1 MSIGGSTGLF
11 VGASLLSFI
20 ELIYYFTI
28 RPYVNYRNERL
39 QLQQQQRHQQQQQ
52 QQPQQQQQKPS
63 SRGQNME
70 KAVSI
75 VGFVVGGGGGGGGV
89 DAVPTGFKWLEWIVE
104 LITKHFT
111 LHYSG
116 KVGHDMTTVHHN
128 K

>member
-39 QLQQQQRHQQQQQ
+39 QLQQQQRHQQQ
-52 QQPQQQQQKPS
+52 PQQQQKQKPS
-63 SRGQNME
+63 SRGQME

-75 VGFVVGGGGGGGGV
+75 GGVGGGGGGGGV
-89 DAVPTGFKWLEWIVE
+89 DAVPTGFKWLDWIVE

-111 LHYSG
+111 LHYSD